1 MRAFDETNV
10 GSVIFMI
17 RKVISLV
24 GALLLLSAI
33 MTGCMQTGKEKTA
46 ESATPAESATNA
58 PEVPGKLER
67 DDSGV
72 PMLDVYV
79 MDTQK
84 VERMDL
90 ETYLMGVVAGEMK
103 NDWPIEA
110 LKAQAILARTYTLR
124 FLSTKKSQ
132 HGDADISTDIE
143 EAQAYDADAV
153 NDRVKQAV
161 NETRGVVMSYQG
173 EFPNAWFHAHA
184 GGVTE
189 IPTVALDYQ
198 EKDPPYLA
206 VESSPDSDKAP
217 DDVKNWTVTFT
228 AAEVGKAC
236 SAVGVDTGDA
246 KTVEVGEK
254 GKSGRAKTL
263 VVNGKSVSAASFRVK
278 IGSTELKSTL
288 IDSITVEGGKVTFKG
303 KGFGH
308 GVGMSQWG
316 AYGLAES
323 GATAQSIVS
332 HYFKNVDFVG
342 LWE

>member
-1 MRAFDETNV
+1 
-10 GSVIFMI
+10 MI
-17 RKVISLV
+17 RKVLSLV
-24 GALLLLSAI
+24 CALLLLTGA
-33 MTGCMQTGKEKTA
+33 MTGCMQAGDQKA
-46 ESATPAESATNA
+46 QESATPASETTNA
-58 PEVPGKLER
+58 PEIPAKLEK
-67 DDSGV
+67 DANGV
-72 PMLDVYV
+72 PMLNVYV

-84 VERMDL
+84 VERMDI

-110 LKAQAILARTYTLR
+110 LKAQAILARTYTLK

-132 HGDADISTDIE
+132 HEGADISTDIK
-143 EAQAYDADAV
+143 EAQAYDAKAV
-153 NDRVKQAV
+153 NDQVKQAV
-161 NETRGVVMSYQG
+161 NETRGVVMSYKG
-173 EFPNAWFHAHA
+173 ELPNAWFSAHA

-189 IPTVALDYQ
+189 VPSVALDYQ
-198 EKDPPYLA
+198 EKDPPYLT
-206 VESSPDSDKAP
+206 VESSPESDKAP

-236 SAVGVDTGDA
+236 AESGVDTGDA

-263 VVNGKSVSAASFRVK
+263 VVNGKSVSAPTFRVK

-288 IDSITVEGGKVTFKG
+288 IDSISVSGGKVTFKG

-323 GATAQSIVS
+323 GAMAQSIIS
-332 HYFKNVDFVG
+332 HYYKNVDFVG

>member
-1 MRAFDETNV
+1 
-10 GSVIFMI
+10 MI
-17 RKVISLV
+17 RKVISLIGV
-24 GALLLLSAI
+24 VLLISGA
-33 MTGCMQTGKEKTA
+33 MTSCMKAGEDKTA
-46 ESATPAESATNA
+46 EGATPAAETTNK
-58 PEVPGKLER
+58 PEIPSKLER
-67 DDSGV
+67 DENGV
-72 PMLDVYV
+72 PLLNVYV

-84 VERMDL
+84 VEQMDI

-110 LKAQAILARTYTLR
+110 LKAQAILARTFTLQ
-124 FLSTKKSQ
+124 FLSTKSSQ

-153 NDRVKQAV
+153 NEEVEKAV

-173 EFPNAWFHAHA
+173 ELPMAWFHAHA

-189 IPTVALDYQ
+189 LPTVSLDYQ
-198 EKDPPYLA
+198 KANPPYLE
-206 VESSPDSDKAP
+206 VVSSPDSDKAP

-236 SAVGVDTGDA
+236 ADLGVDTGDA
-246 KTVEVGEK
+246 RTVEVGEK
-254 GKSGRAKTL
+254 GESGRAKTL
-263 VVNGKSVSAASFRVK
+263 VVNGESVSAPSFRIK
-278 IGSTELKSTL
+278 IGATELKSTL

-316 AYGLAES
+316 AFGLAES
-323 GATAQSIVS
+323 GATAQSIIS
-332 HYFKNVDFVG
+332 HYYKGIEFVD